1 MLLPLNTLSI
11 PGDEV
16 RCGHEGMRRGEQ
28 GSSGVQAVL
37 RGASAGVP
45 LVKEKGDVRPHGFVC
60 VA

>member
-45 LVKEKGDVRPHGFVC
+45 LVKEKGEGVS
-60 VA
+60 